1 MNEDDLMVGVTDTA
15 RNLGWGWVHFRPA
28 RTAKGYRTPVE
39 GPLGKGWPD
48 LVLMHDQ
55 HGIRFVELKGDGGVM
70 SAEQRMV
77 MEAILPAIEA
87 VCRAGIS
94 VYDPNQAGSVRV
106 NKRLRYL
113 VWTPR
118 QYLDGSVERELRGQ

>member
-1 MNEDDLMVGVTDTA
+1 MSGT
-15 RNLGWGWVHFRPA
+15 LGAGWV
-28 RTAKGYRTPVE
+28 
-39 GPLGKGWPD
+39 D
-48 LVLMHDQ
+48 LVLTHDA
-55 HGIRFVELKGDGGVM
+55 HGIRFVELKGDGG
-70 SAEQRMV
+70 SLSPEQ
-77 MEAILPAIEA
+77 AIVGDALLRAIEA